1 YIDTLFVC
9 TATAFMI
16 LFTGQYNV
24 ANNTGGF
31 IVEKLPGIAI
41 GPEYT
46 QYAIN
51 SHFPTFGSGFVA
63 IALLFFAFTTIM
75 AYYYIA
81 ETNLSFLNK
90 DGSGKWKL
98 LTLRAM
104 LLIATFYGS
113 IRTAEM
119 AWTLGDIGV
128 GMMAWLNMIAI
139 ILLRKPALL
148 ALRDYQAQ
156 LKAGKDPQF
165 HPEALG
171 IKNAD
176 YWDRQSKM
184 AENASKVTSR

>member
-51 SHFPTFGSGFVA
+51 THFPAFGSGFVA

-90 DGSGKWKL
+90 EGTNKWKL
-98 LTLRAM
+98 GALRA
-104 LLIATFYGS
+104 LLLFSTFYGT
-113 IRTAEM
+113 IRTAEL
-119 AWTLGDIGV
+119 AWTMGDIGV
-128 GMMAWLNMIAI
+128 GIMAWLNVIAI

-148 ALRDYQAQ
+148 AL
-156 LKAGKDPQF
+156 
-165 HPEALG
+165 
-171 IKNAD
+171 
-176 YWDRQSKM
+176 
-184 AENASKVTSR
+184 